1 MNPTPEQY
9 LLFDIVERGGLAMVP
24 LLLCSFFALA
34 VVVERWAWG
43 LRRSRII
50 PKALLHDIRRLLT
63 KGSLD
68 TILEFCKSNNSALS
82 RITIA
87 AITNSYKDREK
98 LLEALQATGRQESN
112 ALHKNL
118 GILGTIAAISPLL
131 GLLGTVF
138 GMISTFAAI
147 QKEGVGNA
155 PALAGGISE
164 ALITTAAGLAIAIP
178 ALVFFRYFSSQAK
191 KLTFE
196 METIALEITDTIE
209 ERKIES

>member
-9 LLFDIVERGGLAMVP
+9 LLLDIVERGGPAMVP
-24 LLLCSFFALA
+24 LLICSFFALA
-34 VVVERWAWG
+34 VVVERFLWG

-50 PKALLHDIRRLLT
+50 PSALLNDIRRLLE
-63 KGSLD
+63 KGSVETL
-68 TILEFCKSNNSALS
+68 LEFCSSSNSALA
-82 RITIA
+82 RITTV
-87 AITNSYKDREK
+87 AIKNAGKDREK
-98 LLEALQATGRQESN
+98 VIDALQVTGRQESN

-118 GILGTIAAISPLL
+118 AALGTIAAISPLL

-138 GMISTFAAI
+138 GMITTFAAI

-178 ALVFFRYFSSQAK
+178 TLIFYRYFTSRAK

-196 METIALEITDTIE
+196 METIALEITDRLE
-209 ERKIES
+209 DNS